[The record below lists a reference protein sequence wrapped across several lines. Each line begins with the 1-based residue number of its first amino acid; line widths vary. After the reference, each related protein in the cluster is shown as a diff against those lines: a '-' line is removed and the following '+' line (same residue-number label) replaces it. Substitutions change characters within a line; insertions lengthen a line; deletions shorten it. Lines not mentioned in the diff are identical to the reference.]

1 MELDTIIVC
10 SGKNGNPIDD
20 TLRIL
25 RNEDNYGTF
34 GEKEAT
40 AQLMALFKNII

>member
-1 MELDTIIVC
+1 MELETIIVY

-34 GEKEAT
+34 GEKGSHSPIDET
-40 AQLMALFKNII
+40 L